1 MIIKEVSKMA
11 NTPKEI
17 LDEDG
22 VQKLVNAITADMKKV
37 TDALQKKM
45 VEMDELATNKIV
57 NPENF
62 PLSKDITEVVIDAVL
77 EVGGLSRKTGELE
90 ERSDSVRSKDY
101 IQVSEG
107 YTYTITNGMGYRTCV
122 CCYNYNKEFLVAW
135 NGEYSYQYVSD
146 GGSIIIPPTATY
158 IRFYCSSTSDTTTK
172 FILKSVQSKMEV
184 TEFVSQHFSNGGY
197 RFRTEEIDPNLYEL
211 QLYRDCDEFT
221 IFDIKAPSAAPHEAT
236 LTLKCSGNN
245 TRQFA
250 DISCMKYD
258 KSSKGQVCIICQKRG
273 SETPLP
279 YFFVGFNDGEGAGRV
294 QKLRVN
300 PDAIPIRFTDKGI
313 EVRRNNNYDNDWT
326 AEETVTVNLASLHD
340 DVEELKSTSGGGGSY
355 DPGVPIPINFT
366 IPIITIIPFGN
377 IDNIFSHI
385 RKDSYGWVT
394 IHLDACFS
402 RAVVNKEEIMNI
414 PKDYVPLSDNVS
426 YHNYYFDITLCTGSP
441 TYSQEY
447 KSTICINGSGKCT
460 IMNLPSDTNISNNL
474 KYIRGDIKF
483 STNPNWANSITQ

>member
-1 MIIKEVSKMA
+1 MA

-17 LDEDG
+17 LDDDG
-22 VQKLVNAITADMKKV
+22 VQKLVNAITTDMKKV
-37 TDALQKKM
+37 TDVLQKKM
-45 VEMDELATNKIV
+45 VEMDDLATNRIV
-57 NPENF
+57 DPENF

-101 IQVSEG
+101 IQVLEG
-107 YTYTITNGMGYRTCV
+107 NTYTITNGMGYRTCV
-122 CCYNYNKEFLVAW
+122 CCYNHNKEFLVAW

-146 GGSIIIPPTATY
+146 GGSVIIPPTTSY

-172 FILKSVQSKMEV
+172 FTLRSVQSKLEV

-211 QLYRDCDEFT
+211 QLYRDRDEFT

-300 PDAIPIRFTDKGI
+300 PDAIPVRFTSKGI

-326 AEETVTVNLASLHD
+326 AEDTVIVDLASLHD
-340 DVEELKSTSGGGGSY
+340 DVEALKTSSVAVRIT
-355 DPGVPIPINFT
+355 DDLNKPNHINFN
-366 IPIITIIPFGN
+366 IPLN
-377 IDNIFSHI
+377 ASYSDFSHI
-385 RKDSYGWVT
+385 TLDSYGWVT
-394 IHLDACFS
+394 IYIDAQFERNIVDGDVIITLGAEYIPLYNGS
-402 RAVVNKEEIMNI
+402 KVSSTHAVTIIDTSNKDVEIAATLTIHSDSKECIINI
-414 PKDYVPLSDNVS
+414 PDTSIDTSRIKG
-426 YHNYYFDITLCTGSP
+426 IIK
-441 TYSQEY
+441 YS
-447 KSTICINGSGKCT
+447 T
-460 IMNLPSDTNISNNL
+460 D
-474 KYIRGDIKF
+474 
-483 STNPNWANSITQ
+483 PNW